1 MLKRIDEECVL
12 GLFNAS
18 LNLEHAPS
26 NKVRRASSELNGAI
40 RSLETHYRGDEWQ
53 Q

>member
-26 NKVRRASSELNGAI
+26 NKVRRASSELNACGQEGAD
-40 RSLETHYRGDEWQ
+40 SLGC
-53 Q
+53 